1 MIFFFAG
8 APQRYFRFQFAF
20 YTLFPVS
27 VLSFLLFLL
36 PAAVLALQTVT
47 AVVMMFEELCIEML
61 ATELATASVAS
72 VRSYILRMV
81 ALLPASFAD

>member
-1 MIFFFAG
+1 MNFFFAG
-8 APQRYFRFQFAF
+8 APQRYFRFQFAS

-27 VLSFLLFLL
+27 VLPFLLLFLL
-36 PAAVLALQTVT
+36 AAVLALQATS
-47 AVVMMFEELCIEML
+47 AFVVVLEKLCIEML

>member
-1 MIFFFAG
+1 MNFFFAG
-8 APQRYFRFQFAF
+8 APQRYFRFQFAS

-36 PAAVLALQTVT
+36 LAAVLALQTVT

-61 ATELATASVAS
+61 ATKLGTAIVAS

-81 ALLPASFAD
+81 ASLPASLTH

>member
-1 MIFFFAG
+1 MNLFFAG
-8 APQRYFRFQFAF
+8 APQRYFRFQFVS

-27 VLSFLLFLL
+27 VLSFLLFLVL
-36 PAAVLALQTVT
+36 AAVLALQTVT

-61 ATELATASVAS
+61 ATELGTTIVAS
-72 VRSYILRMV
+72 VRPYILRMV